1 MKSTKVKIR
10 YPRKLKKRLK
20 KIGQL
25 PKAQYLYTYVV
36 ENNTTATLDC
46 LIFGDKKYTLTN

>member
-1 MKSTKVKIR
+1 MKSIRKKIR

-25 PKAQYLYTYVV
+25 PKTQYLYTYVV
-36 ENNTTATLDC
+36 ENNTTATIDC
-46 LIFGDKKYTLTN
+46 LIFGDNKYTL